1 MSSRLYYSV
10 ELTGL
15 SGLAGMFGRV
25 SGWLENSAA
34 NYSRSGF
41 FRSRFFRLPYGL
53 LPVAALAGL
62 GAWMLLAGDGS
73 KPADHQTVPMPA
85 TVAAEP
91 APSPALDSSPGGWSS
106 NPPTAPAE
114 AIAPASVEI
123 APIDRLRISS
133 QFWRRGGLGSN
144 ALVTFTLRNR
154 NDYAVKDVEISC
166 AFSRRDGTHL
176 TDRTRLIYDT
186 VNRKSQRIFARMH
199 IGYVNINAERAKC
212 SLVAASHA

>member
-1 MSSRLYYSV
+1 MGSRHYYSV

-25 SGWLENSAA
+25 SGWLENTAS
-34 NYSRSGF
+34 NY
-41 FRSRFFRLPYGL
+41 FRLPFAL
-53 LPVAALAGL
+53 LPIAALAGL
-62 GAWMLLAGDGS
+62 GAWMLLAGEGS

-85 TVAAEP
+85 IAAAEP
-91 APSPALDSSPGGWSS
+91 APSPAPGSSPGGLPS
-106 NPPTAPAE
+106 NPSTPAE
-114 AIAPASVEI
+114 AIAPAPVEV
-123 APIDRLRISS
+123 APIDRLRILS

-154 NDYAVKDVEISC
+154 NDYAVKEVEISC

-176 TDRTRLIYDT
+176 TDRTRLIHDT
-186 VNRKSQRIFARMH
+186 VNRKSRKIFARMH

>member
-1 MSSRLYYSV
+1 MSSRLYHSV
-10 ELTGL
+10 ELNGL
-15 SGLAGMFGRV
+15 SGLVVMFGRV
-25 SGWLENSAA
+25 SGWLENSAS
-34 NYSRSGF
+34 NYLRSRL
-41 FRSRFFRLPYGL
+41 FRSRFFKSPYGL

-73 KPADHQTVPMPA
+73 KPADHHTVPMPTA
-85 TVAAEP
+85 VAAEP
-91 APSPALDSSPGGWSS
+91 APSPAPDSSPAGWSS

-114 AIAPASVEI
+114 AIVPAPVEV
-123 APIDRLRISS
+123 APVDRLRISS

-154 NDYAVKDVEISC
+154 NDFAVKDVEISC

-176 TDRTRLIYDT
+176 TDRTRLIHDT
-186 VNRKSQRIFARMH
+186 VNRKSRKIFARMH

>member
-1 MSSRLYYSV
+1 MSSRLYYSA

-15 SGLAGMFGRV
+15 PGLAGTFGRV
-25 SGWLENSAA
+25 SGRLENSA
-34 NYSRSGF
+34 SSS
-41 FRSRFFRLPYGL
+41 FRSRFFRSPYGL

-62 GAWMLLAGDGS
+62 GAWMLLAGDSS
-73 KPADHQTVPMPA
+73 KPADYQTVPMPA

-91 APSPALDSSPGGWSS
+91 APASSPIGSSS

-114 AIAPASVEI
+114 AIAPAPIEV
-123 APIDRLRISS
+123 APVDRLRISS

-154 NDYAVKDVEISC
+154 NDFAVKDVEISC

-176 TDRTRLIYDT
+176 TDRTRLIHDT
-186 VNRKSQRIFARMH
+186 VNRRSRKIFARMH